1 MAHRTVFEIAYEG
14 PAVDDGIMDVRE
26 LAPSLLALGNLAE
39 NSNRVIGDPDA
50 QIKVVVKSSFKKGS
64 FQITLEL
71 IHTISDQLKI
81 LLELQKATNPT
92 QTILSYLGFIY
103 LTSGIGVSL
112 LKLLKYLKG
121 RPINSATI
129 LENGKV
135 RLEITGENGK
145 FDYIEVEEETVKLY
159 RDRAVRED
167 LSKVLSPLEK
177 EGIDKFSVRNGEEV
191 VESIAKEERSYFEIK
206 ENTQDEQSTTSLR
219 KAFVNLIEVA
229 FEENL
234 KWRLFDGDNKF
245 YASIADESF
254 LNEMETGKSFRK
266 GDTLEVELETTQIVT
281 PKGIK
286 NDHKVLKVL
295 KHISRPQ
302 QISMPFTNG
311 ERKKT
316 D

>member
-39 NSNRVIGDPDA
+39 NANKAIGDPDA
-50 QIKVVVKSSFKKGS
+50 QVKVFVKSSFKKGS
-64 FQITLEL
+64 FKITLEM
-71 IHTISDQLKI
+71 IHTLSEQLKI
-81 LLELQKATNPT
+81 LLELQKAADPT
-92 QTILSYLGFIY
+92 QTILTYLGFI
-103 LTSGIGVSL
+103 SVSAGIGASL

-121 RPINSATI
+121 RPINNATV
-129 LENGKV
+129 LDNGKV
-135 RLEITGENGK
+135 RLEITGENGN

-159 RDRAVRED
+159 RDRAVREN

-177 EGIDKFSVRNGEEV
+177 EGIDKFSVREGEEV
-191 VESIAKEERSYFEIK
+191 VESVGKKELPYFDIP
-206 ENTQDEQSTTSLR
+206 ENTQDDQVTTSSR

-229 FEENL
+229 FEDNL
-234 KWRLFDGDNKF
+234 KWRLSDGENKF

-266 GDTLEVELETTQIVT
+266 GDILEIELETTQIAT

-295 KHISRPQ
+295 NHVSRPQ
-302 QISMPFTNG
+302 QISIPFTNG
-311 ERKKT
+311 DEKK